1 MACKKSWV
9 RIPLAPLTYLF
20 ATKKFARN
28 HSCVIYLVISA
39 AYRGGPSTGSTK
51 WNGLLHGVTIR
62 GNMGLWVMFFPMMYD
77 CADERNGDES
87 KQTHVQDHR
96 SLVACS
102 LLLRAG
108 CSLFSGRR
116 GGTGQE
122 DARRDPGKSGRRHE
136 LP

>member
-1 MACKKSWV
+1 MIRRDV
-9 RIPLAPLTYLF
+9 R
-20 ATKKFARN
+20 
-28 HSCVIYLVISA
+28 
-39 AYRGGPSTGSTK
+39 
-51 WNGLLHGVTIR
+51 
-62 GNMGLWVMFFPMMYD
+62 

-108 CSLFSGRR
+108 CRLFSGRR

-122 DARRDPGKSGRRHE
+122 DAWRDPEENGRRHFTARLSNVQNLSVPSCSSRNTE
-136 LP
+136 PNFIMAKIKGDEICSRY